1 MVVVVADE
9 EEEEGCW
16 VVRRRTGSPYL
27 GEERI
32 MQLAPCIGV
41 SRCESFKVFQLI
53 NDNLYKLI

>member
-1 MVVVVADE
+1 MVADE